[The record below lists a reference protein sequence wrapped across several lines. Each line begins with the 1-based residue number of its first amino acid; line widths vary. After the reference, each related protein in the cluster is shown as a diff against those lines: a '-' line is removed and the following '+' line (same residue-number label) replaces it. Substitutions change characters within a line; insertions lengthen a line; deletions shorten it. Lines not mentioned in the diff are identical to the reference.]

1 MFGITATYGKGFK
14 QTKVRDIYTIR
25 VYVNLLGQA
34 KDADIRVSKEIA
46 DFLQR
51 KGYAAYQIIERRR
64 NYLRGFYEDTVQF
77 TR

>member
-1 MFGITATYGKGFK
+1 MLFPCRANPSRFTRWAT
-14 QTKVRDIYTIR
+14 
-25 VYVNLLGQA
+25 
-34 KDADIRVSKEIA
+34 IRVSKEIA

-64 NYLRGFYEDTVQF
+64 DFLRGFYEDTVQF